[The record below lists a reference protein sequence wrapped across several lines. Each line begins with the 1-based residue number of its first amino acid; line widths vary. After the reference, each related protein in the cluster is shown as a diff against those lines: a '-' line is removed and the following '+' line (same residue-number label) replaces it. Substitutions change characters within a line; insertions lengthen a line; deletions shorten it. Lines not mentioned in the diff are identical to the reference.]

1 MTGPGAAPAGDG
13 RSIGEMRRELETIP
27 GVIEDQVHTLRGPIR
42 DLVAELGSPPREVVL
57 TGCGDSYFAGLAV
70 RLAFERIA
78 GVRCRAVEALEL
90 ARYEV
95 RYVPAEP
102 PPLLVAISYSGEVGR
117 TIEAAAAADR
127 FGWQTVALTG
137 VGEGRLARTTRRR
150 ILMDVPTHGLSPGTS
165 TYVAAIAALL
175 VLVAEV
181 ARANGRAA
189 EALALDATLAD
200 APRIAAATLERAA
213 GPAHDAARTIAMA
226 SVTTYLGAG
235 PSRAAAAFGAAK
247 LIEAA
252 QRYGVAQDLEEWA
265 HEQFFVS
272 GPGTPIVVVAPSG
285 PSHGRALE
293 LLDEMSAIGVPVFL
307 VSDVAP
313 SSTPAAGHLPIAAGI
328 DEAASGLLTCLPLA
342 QLALG
347 ASEILG
353 TRSYGFISPEH
364 EREHYE
370 TIHRVATAEPA

>member
-1 MTGPGAAPAGDG
+1 MTSLEEGTTEG
-13 RSIGEMRRELETIP
+13 RAIGVMRREVEAIP
-27 GVIEDQVHTLRGPIR
+27 GVIEDQVHALRAPIR
-42 DLVAELGSPPREVVL
+42 DLVAELGSPPGEVVL

-102 PPLLVAISYSGEVGR
+102 PPLLVAVSYSGEVGR
-117 TIEAAAAADR
+117 TIEAAAAADL
-127 FGWQTVALTG
+127 FGWQTIALTG
-137 VGEGRLARTTRRR
+137 VADGRLARTSRHR
-150 ILMDVPTHGLSPGTS
+150 ILMDVPTRGLSPGTI
-165 TYVAAIAALL
+165 TYVAAVTILL
-175 VLVAEV
+175 VLAAEL
-181 ARANGRAA
+181 ARASGRTTQAGG
-189 EALALDATLAD
+189 LDATLAV
-200 APRIAAATLERAA
+200 APGLARETLERADGA
-213 GPAHDAARTIAMA
+213 ARDAARTIAA
-226 SVTTYLGAG
+226 APVTTYLGVG
-235 PSRAAAAFGAAK
+235 PSRGAASFGAAK
-247 LIEAA
+247 LIEGA

-265 HEQFFVS
+265 HEQFFIS

-285 PSHGRALE
+285 PSRPRALE
-293 LLDEMSAIGVPVFL
+293 LLAEMNAIGAPAFL

-313 SSTPAAGHLPIAAGI
+313 PAAAQTAGYLPTAGGM

-347 ASEILG
+347 VSEILG
-353 TRSYGFISPEH
+353 TRAYGFISPEH

-370 TIHRVATAEPA
+370 TIDRVATAEPA